1 MSMLKILLHIIMIFF
16 FNFSVLYAEIIEK
29 INIKG
34 NKRISKETILVLGNI
49 KTGIL
54 YENSDLNIILKN
66 LYDTKFFSDIDL
78 NIKDDTLNILLKE
91 NPIIDSI
98 EIVNIKKQS
107 LIDEILEAI
116 SLKERMSFTKNEL
129 DDNLILV
136 NNLLKSKGYYFSK
149 VNPSIIENN
158 TLNSLQLFLDI
169 ELGNKAKIK
178 NIKFIG
184 DKKIKDKRL
193 LEVLA
198 SEEHKFWKF
207 VSNRVYLNRS
217 LLDLDRRLLTN
228 FYKNQGY
235 YNVKVESSFVEFNS
249 DGYFDIT
256 FNINSGKKFYF
267 NDFEILLPEDYDV
280 SDFKLI
286 NDKFDE
292 LKGETYSLND
302 FNFILK
308 EIETLAS
315 NKLYEFIDAKV
326 ETTFVDENKINLKF
340 NVVSAEKHYVE
351 KIDIFGNYTTIEEVV
366 RNRFI
371 VDEGDPLN
379 PLLFSKSL
387 DNIRSLGIFKK
398 VDYKIS
404 DGRAPNTKKIEL
416 IVEEQPTGEINLGAG
431 YGTNGGTLAAGII
444 EKNFLGKGINLNTNI
459 EISEEKIK
467 GQFIYSKPNFAYTDN
482 TLFTSFTSSTDDFLT
497 SFGYKASKIGFSIG
511 TKFEQYKD
519 LFFSPEIDVS
529 FEDLETNSSASSSL
543 SKQKGNY
550 NDVYFNYGL
559 IYDKRNSFYKP
570 TSGYRTSFRQD
581 LPMISDSA
589 EITNTLNY
597 TKYTI
602 LNQNSNMVGKA
613 NFLFQT
619 VNSLKGSDV
628 RISKRAQVPYSKLR
642 GFERGG
648 IGPVDNNLD
657 HIGGNYV
664 SAVNL
669 SSSLPQIFT
678 TVENVDFSY
687 FVDIANVWGVDFDD
701 NINNSNYIRT
711 STGIGLDL
719 LTPIGPLSF
728 SIAQPITKKSSDLT
742 EKFRFNL
749 GTTF

>member
-1 MSMLKILLHIIMIFF
+1 MLKFLLNLVIIFF
-16 FNFSVLYAEIIEK
+16 LNFSAVCAEIIE
-29 INIKG
+29 NVDIKG

-54 YENSDLNIILKN
+54 YENSDLNEILKN
-66 LYDTKFFSDIDL
+66 LYETKFFSNIDL
-78 NIKDDTLNILLKE
+78 NINENTLKITLNE
-91 NPIIDSI
+91 NPIIDTI

-107 LIDEILEAI
+107 LVDEILENI
-116 SLKERMSFTKNEL
+116 PLKERMSFTQNEL
-129 DDNLILV
+129 NDNLILI

-149 VNPSIIENN
+149 VEPSIIKNES
-158 TLNSLQLFLDI
+158 LNSLQLFLDI

-184 DKKIKDKRL
+184 DKKIKDKKL

-207 VSNRVYLNRS
+207 VSNRVYLNKY
-217 LLDLDRRLLTN
+217 LLDLDRRLLIN

-235 YNVKVESSFVEFNS
+235 YNVKIDSSFVEFNS
-249 DGYFDIT
+249 EGFFDIT
-256 FNINSGKKFYF
+256 FNINSGNKFYF
-267 NDFEILLPEDYDV
+267 NNLELLLPEDYNI
-280 SDFKLI
+280 SDFKSI

-292 LKGETYSLND
+292 LKGEVYSLND
-302 FNFILK
+302 FNFILD

-326 ETTFVDENKINLKF
+326 ETKFEDENKINFKF
-340 NVVSAEKHYVE
+340 NVISAEKHYVE

-379 PLLFSKSL
+379 PLLFNKSI
-387 DNIRSLGIFKK
+387 DNIKSLGIFKK
-398 VDYKIS
+398 VNYKINEGTTS
-404 DGRAPNTKKIEL
+404 NTKKIEL
-416 IVEEQPTGEINLGAG
+416 IVEEQPTGEITLGAG
-431 YGTNGGTLAAGII
+431 YGTNGGTVAAGIV

-482 TLFTSFTSSTDDFLT
+482 TLFTSFSSSTDDFLT
-497 SFGYKASKIGFSIG
+497 TFGYKASKIGFSLG
-511 TKFEQYKD
+511 TKFEQYRD

-529 FEDLETNSSASSSL
+529 FEDLETNSTASSNI

-550 NDVYFNYGL
+550 NDAYFNYGL
-559 IYDKRNSFYKP
+559 LYDKRDSAYKP
-570 TSGYRTSFRQD
+570 TSGYRTSLRQE
-581 LPMISDSA
+581 LPLISDTA
-589 EITNTLNY
+589 EITNTFNY
-597 TKYTI
+597 TKYRV
-602 LNQNSNMVGKA
+602 LNQNSNMIGKA
-613 NFLFQT
+613 NFLLKT
-619 VNSLKGSDV
+619 VNSFKSSDV

-648 IGPVDNNLD
+648 IGPVDSNLD

-669 SSSLPQIFT
+669 SSSLPQIFS

-687 FVDIANVWGVDFDD
+687 FIDIANVWGVDFDSD
-701 NINNSNYIRT
+701 ISNSNYLRS